1 MKKTISILLV
11 LVLVLGL
18 SACSKSMSAQKV
30 VTQANENIAACSQY
44 LESLPLVLDG
54 AFDGST
60 MTYTLTLA
68 ISSAEEYKDYIY
80 KLHYQNLVA
89 NGFNSLSSAQ
99 KEAVIAQLMAESD
112 KCGNAEKA
120 ILALAIKELP
130 MENFEELGIKLEIVY
145 KNRNGVKTVI
155 DKNTIPAA

>member
-1 MKKTISILLV
+1 MEWISKY
-11 LVLVLGL
+11 
-18 SACSKSMSAQKV
+18 S
-30 VTQANENIAACSQY
+30 NIND
-44 LESLPLVLDG
+44 LD
-54 AFDGST
+54 
-60 MTYTLTLA
+60 YRKE
-68 ISSAEEYKDYIY
+68 I
-80 KLHYQNLVA
+80 
-89 NGFNSLSSAQ
+89 NGFNSLSSIQ

-112 KCGNAEKA
+112 KCGNTEKA